1 MKVKALKMIKVE
13 TKHILRSATFLERA
27 LLLILL
33 ALLTAAVILIAW
45 LGTDL
50 QQAGKWFASSLGY
63 EGAAQQ
69 AWQSSAL
76 GAVALTQ
83 ITIWGIVVWYGK
95 QIFTAIKAED
105 MQTASTSA
113 GTVARL
119 LWIML
124 IWGIVAQ
131 TLGTLIAT
139 WHFPEGQR
147 ALSISFG
154 SPQISTVIAAL
165 LATFTS
171 QAFVLGAALWQDHQ
185 EVI

>member
-1 MKVKALKMIKVE
+1 MMEIK
-13 TKHILRSATFLERA
+13 TKYMLRSATLLEQA

-33 ALLTAAVILIAW
+33 ALLIAAVVLVAW

-50 QQAGKWFASSLGY
+50 QQAGKWLASGVGY
-63 EGAAQQ
+63 EGAAQRG
-69 AWQSSAL
+69 WQSSAL
-76 GAVALTQ
+76 GAIALVQ
-83 ITIWGIVVWYGK
+83 ICIWGIVVWYGK

-113 GTVARL
+113 GTVAKF

-124 IWGIVAQ
+124 IWGIAAD
-131 TLGTLIAT
+131 TLGTIITT

-147 ALSISFG
+147 ALSIGLG
-154 SPQISTVIAAL
+154 SSQISTAIAAL
-165 LATFTS
+165 LAAFTS

-185 EVI
+185 KVI

>member
-1 MKVKALKMIKVE
+1 MEIE
-13 TKHILRSATFLERA
+13 TKYILRSATFLERA

-33 ALLTAAVILIAW
+33 ALLIAAILLVAW
-45 LGTDL
+45 LGIDL
-50 QQAGKWFASSLGY
+50 QQAGKWFASSVGY
-63 EGAAQQ
+63 EGAAQRG
-69 AWQSSAL
+69 WQSSAL
-76 GAVALTQ
+76 GAVALVQ
-83 ITIWGIVVWYGK
+83 ICIWGIVVWYGK

-113 GTVARL
+113 GTVARF

-131 TLGTLIAT
+131 TLGTIIAT

-154 SPQISTVIAAL
+154 SSQISTAIAAL